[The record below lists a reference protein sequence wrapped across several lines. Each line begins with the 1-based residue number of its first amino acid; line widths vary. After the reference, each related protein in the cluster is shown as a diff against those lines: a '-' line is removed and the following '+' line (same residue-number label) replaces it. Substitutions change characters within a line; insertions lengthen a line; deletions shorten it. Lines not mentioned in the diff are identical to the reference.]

1 MNAVHLKAMLG
12 MQHAMNARVN
22 PAYLVAGYPWL
33 RAVVVEGGE
42 ALDHHGWKW
51 WKKQTPDMEQLKIEM
66 IDIWH
71 FYLSQA
77 VQEHDGALSGA
88 LSYMLEASNSDYQ
101 REGVSFDGVFREYK
115 NMDILQ
121 HVELI
126 IGLAVC
132 RRWSVPLFESL
143 MRLVGMTDDDLYRQY
158 VAKNVLNFFRQDH
171 GYKEGTYVKDWAGQE
186 DNVYLA
192 EVMPLIVV
200 DGQYSENLYAALK
213 AKYDRVLIDL
223 NRDA

>member
-1 MNAVHLKAMLG
+1 MLG

-22 PAYLVAGYPWL
+22 PDYLVAGNPWL
-33 RAVVVEGGE
+33 RAVVVEGSE
-42 ALDHHGWKW
+42 ALEHHGWKW

-88 LSYMLEASNSDYQ
+88 LNYMLEASNSDYQ
-101 REGVSFDGVFREYK
+101 REGISFDGVFREYK
-115 NMDILQ
+115 SMDVLRHI
-121 HVELI
+121 ELI
-126 IGLAVC
+126 IGLAAV

-143 MRLVGMTDDDLYRQY
+143 MRLVGMTDDELYRQY

-171 GYKEGTYVKDWAGQE
+171 GYKEGSYIKNWDGAE

-192 EVMPLIVV
+192 EVTLTIPV
-200 DGQYSENLYAALK
+200 DANFQTNLYAALK
-213 AKYDRVLIDL
+213 EKYTTVLVDRARLAAAIE
-223 NRDA
+223 

>member
-1 MNAVHLKAMLG
+1 

-22 PAYLVAGYPWL
+22 PDYLVAGNPWL
-33 RAVVVEGGE
+33 RAVVVEGSE
-42 ALDHHGWKW
+42 ALEHHGWKW

-88 LSYMLEASNSDYQ
+88 LNYMLEASNSDYQ
-101 REGVSFDGVFREYK
+101 REGISFDGVFREYK
-115 NMDILQ
+115 SMDVLRHI
-121 HVELI
+121 ELI
-126 IGLAVC
+126 IGLAAV

-143 MRLVGMTDDDLYRQY
+143 MRLVGMTDDELYRQY

-171 GYKEGTYVKDWAGQE
+171 GYKEGSYIKNWDGAE

-192 EVMPLIVV
+192 EVTLTIPV
-200 DGQYSENLYAALK
+200 DANFQTNLYAALK
-213 AKYDRVLIDL
+213 EKYTTVLVDRARLAAAIE
-223 NRDA
+223 